1 MDTVAF
7 LASVLIVM
15 GAIMMLINLYHF
27 RSAFPVLARF
37 AVKNA
42 PLIRRHLRFQMVFIV
57 FFFLAYLV
65 VLLSIWSRFNWIE
78 EVSVAAILLLGA
90 VFAYLA
96 VRLQS
101 ELIES
106 IRESYVEIQKGRD
119 QLAADQARLLEANTQ
134 LQQEMRRREDAEAEL
149 QKSYREMEKR
159 VEERTADLTRAN
171 QELFQEME
179 KRRLATEALHQS
191 EKNYRTLVNNLPIGI
206 YRNSPGSKGH
216 FTMVNPALAKMHGF
230 DSVEAFMKTPVADLY
245 SDPSQRR
252 KVSEKLISQGFL
264 HAEKIQLKRKDGTVF
279 WGSITANAVKDT
291 DGEILYF
298 DGMVEDITARQ
309 EYEEALKRAKD
320 EAEAATLAKSQFLAN
335 MSHEIRTPLNAV
347 IGFTEML
354 LDTKLDATQADFAKT
369 AHKSGEALLSLI
381 NDILDFSKVEA
392 GEMDMETVEFDPEL
406 LVYDV
411 CEVVRPRVG
420 FKPVEIL
427 CRIGD
432 NVSASVLGDPG
443 RLRQVMT
450 NLMGN
455 AAKFTDAGEIELS
468 LEIEEET
475 ESRVKIHAIVRDTGI
490 GIAPGNLSRIFEPFR
505 QADGST
511 TRKYGGTGLGLSI
524 CRQIAR
530 LMEGDVWVES
540 APGKGSAFH
549 FTGWLGKSETRLFKK
564 AAPVSLAGKK
574 ALIVDDNRTNLDLL
588 SRLLSTAGMET
599 EALSDPDRVVDILK
613 TAHSSGNPFDVLISD
628 IQMPGLSGY
637 DVAGAVR
644 RSKAPF
650 STIPLLALS
659 SLMERDA
666 RRCHEAGFNGFLSKP
681 IQRDKLFRVLER
693 ILQADAFPAAASERE
708 DIVTQY
714 TVREEMKR
722 SIRILLAEDNPV
734 NQKLATMMLKRAGY
748 QVRVAPNGEDAVQM
762 YCQAPEAFDL
772 IFMDVQM
779 PRMDGL
785 EATRRIRENGFDAVP
800 IIAMTAHAMKGD
812 RERCLG
818 AGMNDY
824 ISKPIRREAVLDILR
839 KWIF

>member
-7 LASVLIVM
+7 LTSVLIVM

-37 AVKNA
+37 AVKDA
-42 PLIRRHLRFQMVFIV
+42 PLIRRHLRFQMAFII

-65 VLLSIWSRFNWIE
+65 VLMSIWSRSNWIE
-78 EVSVAAILLLGA
+78 EISVAAILLLGA

-171 QELFQEME
+171 QELSQEME

-230 DSVEAFMKTPVADLY
+230 DSVDAFMKIPVADLY
-245 SDPSQRR
+245 ADPSQRR

-264 HAEKIQLKRKDGTVF
+264 QAEKIQLKRKDGTVF

-291 DGEILYF
+291 GGEILYF
-298 DGMVEDITARQ
+298 DGMVEDITARRQ
-309 EYEEALKRAKD
+309 YEEALKRAKD

-432 NVSASVLGDPG
+432 NVPASVLGDPG

-455 AAKFTDAGEIELS
+455 AAKFTDTGEIELS

-475 ESRVKIHAIVRDTGI
+475 ESRVRIHAIVRDTGI
-490 GIAPGNLSRIFEPFR
+490 GIAPENLSRIFEPFR

-530 LMEGDVWVES
+530 LMDGDVRVES

-588 SRLLSTAGMET
+588 SRLLSAAGMET
-599 EALSDPDRVVDILK
+599 AALSDPDRVVDILK
-613 TAHSSGNPFDVLISD
+613 AAHVSKAPFDVLISD

-650 STIPLLALS
+650 SGIPLLALS

-714 TVREEMKR
+714 TVREEMKH
-722 SIRILLAEDNPV
+722 SVRILLAEDNPV

-748 QVRVAPNGEDAVQM
+748 QVRVAPNGEDAVQI
-762 YCQAPEAFDL
+762 YCQTPGAFDL

-785 EATRRIRENGFDAVP
+785 EATRRIRENGFDTVP

>member
-1 MDTVAF
+1 MDTAAF

-27 RSAFPVLARF
+27 RSALPVLARF

-42 PLIRRHLRFQMVFIV
+42 ALIRRHLRFQMIFIV

-65 VLLSIWSRFNWIE
+65 VLMSIWSRSNWME
-78 EVSVAAILLLGA
+78 EISVAAILLLGA

-134 LQQEMRRREDAEAEL
+134 LQQEMQRREEAEAEL

-171 QELFQEME
+171 QELSQEME

-206 YRNSPGSKGH
+206 YRNSQGSEGH

-230 DSVEAFMKTPVADLY
+230 DSVEEFMKTPVADLY
-245 SDPSQRR
+245 HDPSQRR
-252 KVSEKLISQGFL
+252 KVSEKLISRGFL
-264 HAEKIQLKRKDGTVF
+264 HAEKIQLKKKDGTVF
-279 WGSITANAVKDT
+279 RGSVTANAVKDT

-309 EYEEALKRAKD
+309 EYEDALKRAKD

-354 LDTKLDATQADFAKT
+354 LDTNLDATQADFAKT

-432 NVSASVLGDPG
+432 NVPASVLGDPG

-455 AAKFTDAGEIELS
+455 AAKFTDAGKSSFPWKSKKKPKAGSSFTPSCGTPASASPLKGFPRS
-468 LEIEEET
+468 
-475 ESRVKIHAIVRDTGI
+475 SNRFARPTGPPR
-490 GIAPGNLSRIFEPFR
+490 A
-505 QADGST
+505 
-511 TRKYGGTGLGLSI
+511 
-524 CRQIAR
+524 
-530 LMEGDVWVES
+530 
-540 APGKGSAFH
+540 
-549 FTGWLGKSETRLFKK
+549 
-564 AAPVSLAGKK
+564 
-574 ALIVDDNRTNLDLL
+574 
-588 SRLLSTAGMET
+588 STAEQASGFPS
-599 EALSDPDRVVDILK
+599 AARSPD
-613 TAHSSGNPFDVLISD
+613 
-628 IQMPGLSGY
+628 
-637 DVAGAVR
+637 
-644 RSKAPF
+644 
-650 STIPLLALS
+650 
-659 SLMERDA
+659 
-666 RRCHEAGFNGFLSKP
+666 
-681 IQRDKLFRVLER
+681 
-693 ILQADAFPAAASERE
+693 
-708 DIVTQY
+708 
-714 TVREEMKR
+714 
-722 SIRILLAEDNPV
+722 
-734 NQKLATMMLKRAGY
+734 
-748 QVRVAPNGEDAVQM
+748 
-762 YCQAPEAFDL
+762 
-772 IFMDVQM
+772 
-779 PRMDGL
+779 
-785 EATRRIRENGFDAVP
+785 
-800 IIAMTAHAMKGD
+800 
-812 RERCLG
+812 
-818 AGMNDY
+818 
-824 ISKPIRREAVLDILR
+824 
-839 KWIF
+839 

>member
-1 MDTVAF
+1 MDTAAF

-27 RSAFPVLARF
+27 RSALPVLARF

-42 PLIRRHLRFQMVFIV
+42 ALIRRHLRFQMIFIV

-65 VLLSIWSRFNWIE
+65 VLMSIWSRSNWME
-78 EVSVAAILLLGA
+78 EISVAAILLLGA

-134 LQQEMRRREDAEAEL
+134 LQQEMQRREEAEAEL

-171 QELFQEME
+171 QELSQEME

-206 YRNSPGSKGH
+206 YRNSQGSEGH

-230 DSVEAFMKTPVADLY
+230 DSVEEFMKTPVADLY
-245 SDPSQRR
+245 HDPSQRR

-264 HAEKIQLKRKDGTVF
+264 HAEKIQLKKKDGTVF
-279 WGSITANAVKDT
+279 RGSVTANAVKDT

-309 EYEEALKRAKD
+309 EYEDALKRAKD

-354 LDTKLDATQADFAKT
+354 LDTNLDATQADFAKT

-432 NVSASVLGDPG
+432 NVPASVLGDPG

-475 ESRVKIHAIVRDTGI
+475 ESRVKLHAIVRDTGI
-490 GIAPGNLSRIFEPFR
+490 GIAPERLSEIFEPFR

-530 LMEGDVWVES
+530 LMDGDVWVES
-540 APGKGSAFH
+540 APEKGSTFH

-574 ALIVDDNRTNLDLL
+574 ALMVDDNRTNLDLL
-588 SRLLSTAGMET
+588 SRLLSAAGMET
-599 EALSDPDRVVDILK
+599 AALSDPDRVLDILK

-650 STIPLLALS
+650 SGIPLLALS

-693 ILQADAFPAAASERE
+693 ILQADAFPAAPSERD

-722 SIRILLAEDNPV
+722 SVRILLAEDNPV

-748 QVRVAPNGEDAVQM
+748 QVRVAPNGEDAVQI
-762 YCQAPEAFDL
+762 YSQTPEAFDL

>member
-1 MDTVAF
+1 MDTAAF

-27 RSAFPVLARF
+27 RSALPVLARF
-37 AVKNA
+37 AVK
-42 PLIRRHLRFQMVFIV
+42 
-57 FFFLAYLV
+57 
-65 VLLSIWSRFNWIE
+65 SSNWME
-78 EVSVAAILLLGA
+78 EISVAAILLLGA

-134 LQQEMRRREDAEAEL
+134 LQQEMQRREEAEAEL

-171 QELFQEME
+171 QELSQEME

-206 YRNSPGSKGH
+206 YRNSQGSEGH

-230 DSVEAFMKTPVADLY
+230 DSVEEFMKTPVADLY
-245 SDPSQRR
+245 HDPSQRR

-264 HAEKIQLKRKDGTVF
+264 HAEKIQLKKKDGTVF
-279 WGSITANAVKDT
+279 RGSVTANAVKDT

-309 EYEEALKRAKD
+309 EYEDALKRAKD

-354 LDTKLDATQADFAKT
+354 LDTNLDATQADFAKT

-432 NVSASVLGDPG
+432 NVPASVLGDPG

-475 ESRVKIHAIVRDTGI
+475 ESRVKLHAIVRDTGI
-490 GIAPGNLSRIFEPFR
+490 GIAPERLSEIFEPFR

-530 LMEGDVWVES
+530 LMDGDVWVES
-540 APGKGSAFH
+540 APEKGSTFH

-574 ALIVDDNRTNLDLL
+574 ALMVDDNRTNLDLL
-588 SRLLSTAGMET
+588 SRLLSAAGMET
-599 EALSDPDRVVDILK
+599 AALSDPDRVLDILK

-650 STIPLLALS
+650 SGIPLLALS

-693 ILQADAFPAAASERE
+693 ILQADAFPAAPSERD

-722 SIRILLAEDNPV
+722 SVRILLAEDNPV

-748 QVRVAPNGEDAVQM
+748 QVRVAPNGEDAVQI
-762 YCQAPEAFDL
+762 YSQTPEAFDL